1 MDSSG
6 SCSSGVKSE
15 PQVPP
20 KKPRV
25 VLAAC
30 GCTAAVKF
38 GLLCRCFLEWAEV
51 RCIVTQSSLF
61 FIDRATF
68 PNDANAYH
76 DEHEWYIWRGMDVEL
91 LEWADILVIAPL
103 SANTLAKI
111 AGGLCDDLLTSTV
124 RAWNPMKKL
133 VFAAPSMSPFTWKNP
148 LTKEQCLCIVNLGI
162 TIIQPV
168 KRRSG
173 AEEYETGAMAEPSDI
188 SRYVRISYENFLQS
202 NVGSSDSRSD
212 FPCKN

>member
-1 MDSSG
+1 
-6 SCSSGVKSE
+6 
-15 PQVPP
+15 
-20 KKPRV
+20 
-25 VLAAC
+25 
-30 GCTAAVKF
+30 
-38 GLLCRCFLEWAEV
+38 
-51 RCIVTQSSLF
+51 
-61 FIDRATF
+61 
-68 PNDANAYH
+68 
-76 DEHEWYIWRGMDVEL
+76 MDVEL

-188 SRYVRISYENFLQS
+188 SRYISGGQCDDLLSSIARGWDYSKPFFVAPSMDPSTWRNPFTQRHCVRIKNLGISVIPPASEKLEFFASSDEEGEDKTGAMPEPSEISYTVRISNQIYWS
-202 NVGSSDSRSD
+202 
-212 FPCKN
+212 